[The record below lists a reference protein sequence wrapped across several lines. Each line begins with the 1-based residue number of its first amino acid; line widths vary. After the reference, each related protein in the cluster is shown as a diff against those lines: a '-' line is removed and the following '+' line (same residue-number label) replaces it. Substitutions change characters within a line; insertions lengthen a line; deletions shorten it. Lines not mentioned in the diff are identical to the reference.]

1 MAGYNNKKQELDSQ
15 SQITLAVRDRISPL
29 QVILASWVFR
39 LLLFFA
45 AHKFIGDVRNKKT
58 LKVKPDS
65 TVVDLTIR
73 SWPLNH
79 W

>member
-39 LLLFFA
+39 LLLLFA
-45 AHKFIGDVRNKKT
+45 AHKFIGDVRNKK
-58 LKVKPDS
+58 K
-65 TVVDLTIR
+65 
-73 SWPLNH
+73 N
-79 W
+79 

>member
-1 MAGYNNKKQELDSQ
+1 MAGLKKQELDSQ
-15 SQITLAVRDRISPL
+15 SQIILAVRDRISPL

-39 LLLFFA
+39 LFFFFA
-45 AHKFIGDVRNKKT
+45 AHKVIGDVRNKKK

-73 SWPLNH
+73 S
-79 W
+79 

>member
-45 AHKFIGDVRNKKT
+45 AHKFIGDVRNKKKK

-73 SWPLNH
+73 S
-79 W
+79 